1 MKGAQGVWVSAGGAV
16 AATDVLTLKKGAAL
30 LSAILTP
37 VFAGMVLFVTLFS
50 MPVAAE
56 NYATDQ
62 FYIHSFDNNVT
73 VYTNVFSLNK
83 DLNLETS
90 VNFKYTVDLINP
102 SLFEGGGGEG
112 GGGEGAAAGRVAP
125 ARVAKVA
132 AISSASTAASGAGS
146 SSGGDTRNELTAGI
160 SHNFGNLITAD
171 AYYDYSSESDYTSQ
185 TPAITF
191 KKELFEKNTTL
202 TAGYS
207 RNMDRVDG
215 QFMGGAQDRN
225 TDNFYAGI
233 TQLFS
238 PVTIGQIGYSRNLST
253 GFQSEGVRLVPVNG
267 ALASSCTAESV
278 TCVDEVFPDSRTR
291 YAYLAG
297 VSHYFIEG
305 LNGLLDRSSIKLN
318 LRYYHDDW
326 DITSYTG
333 EAEYNKYLSEELLLR
348 FSYRYY
354 TQSKAFFIK
363 AAYLSSDLYKS
374 SSPQLLELNSNHAGF
389 KLTYLFK
396 DSPVIDDVFGLQLH
410 SLEGKYEYYTE
421 SLGVTAHTVMAG
433 VKFFF

>member
-1 MKGAQGVWVSAGGAV
+1 M
-16 AATDVLTLKKGAAL
+16 AATDVLTLKKGVAF
-30 LSAILTP
+30 LSASLTP
-37 VFAGMVLFVTLFS
+37 VFTGMVLLFTIFS
-50 MPVAAE
+50 MPAAAE

-102 SLFEGGGGEG
+102 SLFEGGGGG
-112 GGGEGAAAGRVAP
+112 GTEAGRLAIDKV
-125 ARVAKVA
+125 VAKVA
-132 AISSASTAASGAGS
+132 AISSASTAASGSGS

-160 SHNFGNLITAD
+160 SHNFGNLITVD

-225 TDNFYAGI
+225 TNNFYAGI

-238 PVTIGQIGYSRNLST
+238 PVTIGQIGYSRNQST
-253 GFQSEGVRLVPVNG
+253 GFQSEGVRLVPVDG

-333 EAEYNKYLSEELLLR
+333 EVEYNKYLSEELFFR

-363 AAYLSSDLYKS
+363 DAYLSSDLYKS
-374 SSPQLLELNSNHAGF
+374 SSPQLFKLDSNLAGF

-396 DSPVIDDVFGLQLH
+396 DSPAIDDFFGLQLH

-421 SLGVTAHTVMAG
+421 SIGVTAHSVMAG
-433 VKFFF
+433 VKFLF